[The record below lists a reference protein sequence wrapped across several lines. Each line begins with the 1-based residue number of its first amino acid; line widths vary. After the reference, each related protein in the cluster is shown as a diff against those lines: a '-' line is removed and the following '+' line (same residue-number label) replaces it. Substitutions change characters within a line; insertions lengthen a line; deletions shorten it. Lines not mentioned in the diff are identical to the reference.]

1 MDTIWQYFTEIFGV
15 KMKKIVLSA
24 NTAWSIYNFR
34 YGLVKKL
41 IDLDY
46 QVVIIAPHDEYGDK
60 LKEMGCEVFH
70 IDINGKST
78 NPLDDLKTFW
88 QYWKLYKKID
98 PDLIFHYTIKPNIYG
113 TLAAKLNGIRSIAI
127 TTGLGYAYINENLI
141 TKVVK
146 GLYRFS
152 LRYAEQV
159 WFLNTDDAEV
169 FKRYDLVDESK
180 MLILPG
186 EGIDTSKFQPMN
198 AKKRDDTFRFLLVAR
213 MLWDKGIEEYVEAAK
228 NIKQRY
234 SNVEFLLLG
243 AIGVDNPTAI
253 PKEIIENWEEEGI
266 VQYLG
271 TTDNVKNEIAKADCI
286 VLPSYREGT
295 SRVLLESASMAKPI
309 VTTDVPGCREVVD
322 DGVNGFLCK
331 MKDAQSLAKQ
341 MERMLILREEER
353 VKMGYAGRKKVTAEF
368 DEQIVI
374 EEYLQTMKEL

>member
-1 MDTIWQYFTEIFGV
+1 
-15 KMKKIVLSA
+15 MKKIVLSA

-46 QVVIIAPHDEYGDK
+46 QVVIIAPYDEYSDK
-60 LKEMGCEVFH
+60 LKEMGCEVFD

-113 TLAAKLNGIRSIAI
+113 TLAAKLSGIRSIAI
-127 TTGLGYAYINENLI
+127 TTGLGYAFINENLI

-159 WFLNTDDAEV
+159 WFLNTDDADI
-169 FKRYDLVDESK
+169 FKRYGLVDESK

-186 EGIDTSKFQPMN
+186 EGIDTSKFQPVD

-213 MLWDKGIEEYVEAAK
+213 MLWDKGVGEYVEAAK
-228 NIKQRY
+228 NIKKKHK
-234 SNVEFLLLG
+234 NVDFLLLG
-243 AIGVDNPTAI
+243 AVGVDNPTAI
-253 PKEIIENWEEEGI
+253 PRETIEKWESDRI
-266 VQYLG
+266 VKYLG
-271 TTDNVKNEIAKADCI
+271 TTDKVQNELAKADCI

-295 SRVLLESASMAKPI
+295 SRVLLESASMGKPI
-309 VTTDVPGCREVVD
+309 ITTNVPGCKEVVD
-322 DGVNGFLCK
+322 DGINGFLCEV
-331 MKDAQSLAKQ
+331 KDSEDLSDK
-341 MERMLILREEER
+341 MERMLHLSEEER
-353 VKMGYAGRKKVTAEF
+353 VYMGKAGREKAMKEF
-368 DEQIVI
+368 DERIVI
-374 EEYLQTMKEL
+374 HKYLDAIKSILK